1 MKLTLPEIVLC
12 LCRCRRNTPV
22 LIILSLIIAPWNCKA
37 EVLTLPQ
44 GIRIAT
50 EQNRLLKIAERQES
64 ISEADTLRARSAM
77 YPAIDAS
84 LSQTFLA
91 HQPTVIIGTQ
101 LGPQVAPTYQKDYLS
116 YSISIQ
122 QILYDFKRNAS
133 LYGASKAILQTKR
146 LDTARVRNVVTLDV
160 ALAYFD
166 VLESDKTVMVA
177 EREVERLTSHL
188 RDANDLYREGV
199 ITKNDLLQADVRLSD
214 ARQRL
219 LTSKNLRSLGISRLN
234 NILARPPTEET
245 ELRDITETVS
255 DYLDLSIEKAWK
267 SAIDNRPEI
276 GIVNETLR
284 SLNLEESARRSG
296 YFPSFFARGAYD
308 YQENRYQLHEGNWTL
323 LLGMTFNIYM
333 GGATKAEVLKVEYQK
348 LQLLD
353 QKAKIED
360 DIRLEVEKNIL
371 DLKNAKER
379 IKVTEGSIAQAEENL
394 RINRIRYSE
403 GVGTATE
410 VLDAVT
416 LFTVAQTNYYKSL
429 YDFRRAEAAF
439 FYSIGKDLA
448 EVYK

>member
-12 LCRCRRNTPV
+12 LFRCRRNTPA

-50 EQNRLLKIAERQES
+50 EQNRLLKIAESQES

-91 HQPTVIIGTQ
+91 NQPTVIIGTQ
-101 LGPQVAPTYQKDYLS
+101 LGPQIAPTYQKDYLS

-199 ITKNDLLQADVRLSD
+199 ITKNDLLQAEVRLSD
-214 ARQRL
+214 AGQRL
-219 LTSKNLRSLGISRLN
+219 IGAKNLRAINASRIN
-234 NILARPPTEET
+234 NA
-245 ELRDITETVS
+245 
-255 DYLDLSIEKAWK
+255 LDLISGSKPTLE
-267 SAIDNRPEI
+267 RPN
-276 GIVNETLR
+276 GR
-284 SLNLEESARRSG
+284 
-296 YFPSFFARGAYD
+296 
-308 YQENRYQLHEGNWTL
+308 
-323 LLGMTFNIYM
+323 
-333 GGATKAEVLKVEYQK
+333 
-348 LQLLD
+348 
-353 QKAKIED
+353 
-360 DIRLEVEKNIL
+360 
-371 DLKNAKER
+371 
-379 IKVTEGSIAQAEENL
+379 
-394 RINRIRYSE
+394 
-403 GVGTATE
+403 
-410 VLDAVT
+410 
-416 LFTVAQTNYYKSL
+416 
-429 YDFRRAEAAF
+429 
-439 FYSIGKDLA
+439 
-448 EVYK
+448 